1 MTIDGRKRIESFVG
15 DEVPGF
21 GLSKLVFMKVKLAP
35 HFPHETS

>member
-21 GLSKLVFMKVKLAP
+21 GLSKLFMKVKLAP